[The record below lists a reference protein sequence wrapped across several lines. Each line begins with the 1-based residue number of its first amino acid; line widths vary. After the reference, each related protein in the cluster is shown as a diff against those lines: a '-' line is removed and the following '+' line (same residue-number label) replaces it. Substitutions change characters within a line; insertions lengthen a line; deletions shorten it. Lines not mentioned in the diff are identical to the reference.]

1 MCQGLIYLSLVWN
14 AWNFVQS
21 GFGTGN
27 NFRVMEQGH
36 SQIAREAISFQKLFG
51 QHGNLS
57 SGFLWVKKKF
67 LYGLSAGNVYIWIV
81 KQGPVCKQFL
91 IKQPIAVVCYGFCR
105 TRVSQ
110 YRQNG
115 RGVPSVSSQLIKPP
129 FVFGFTRFEVPQS
142 LKSIQKRLERVFQC
156 FCGLGKIFIQIV
168 SNSLFQYLGMKPG

>member
-1 MCQGLIYLSLVWN
+1 MIRRPPRSTLFPYTTL
-14 AWNFVQS
+14 
-21 GFGTGN
+21 
-27 NFRVMEQGH
+27 FRSTE
-36 SQIAREAISFQKLFG
+36 
-51 QHGNLS
+51 
-57 SGFLWVKKKF
+57 
-67 LYGLSAGNVYIWIV
+67 YGLSAGNVYIWIV

-168 SNSLFQYLGMKPG
+168 SNSLFQYLGMKPVEYQAAFLYRRFCPSALPEEAALKQIQEKHF